1 MKNGLIGNAFN
12 GFKRKYIGDRA
23 FYAAV
28 LSIVIPVVIQ
38 NSITNFVSLLDN
50 LMVAAVSTNQM
61 NGVSIANQMVF
72 VFNLCIFGG
81 VAGPGIF
88 SAQFFGAGDHSGVRN
103 SFRYSMVVAIAVSAV
118 AAVIFALFRAPLVN
132 TYINNPESP
141 EAAAEMLKVGS
152 DYLLIMILGLV
163 PFAVSQAYASVLRSC
178 GETKIPMF
186 AAVISVLVNLV
197 LNAILI
203 FGLLGFPEMKAQG
216 AAVATVISRFVEML
230 IIVGL
235 SHTRVKKYPTISSY
249 RFLDGAYR
257 GFSVPSALVKK
268 ITMKGLPLLLNET
281 AWSMGM
287 AMLAQLYSRLG
298 TDVVAAN
305 TITSTLAN
313 LFNVFFISMGTA
325 ASVMVGQPLGM
336 SDYEGAKNNVRRIMF
351 FQMCLCV
358 TIGTIMFF
366 VSPLLPY
373 CFKEADDAIRK
384 IATGMLCVTACAM
397 PVNGFAHCS
406 YFILRSGGRTIITF
420 LFDSAYTWLIPIPL
434 VFALV
439 TYTSLPILPVFIFCH
454 AADLIKVALGAI
466 LLKKGVWIRN
476 IVSAAE

>member
-1 MKNGLIGNAFN
+1 MKNALNKLASGRFG
-12 GFKRKYIGDRA
+12 KKYIGDRA
-23 FYAAV
+23 FYMAV
-28 LSIVIPVVIQ
+28 LGIVVPVIIQ
-38 NSITNFVSLLDN
+38 NSISNFVSLLDN

-88 SAQFFGAGDHSGVRN
+88 SAQFFGAGDHKGVRN
-103 SFRYSMVVAIAVSAV
+103 SFRYSIVIAFIVSAV
-118 AAVIFALFRAPLVN
+118 AIVIFALFRAPLVN
-132 TYINNPESP
+132 SYINNPKTP
-141 EAAAEMLKVGS
+141 EAAAEMLEVGC
-152 DYLLIMILGLV
+152 DYLLIMMAGLV
-163 PFAVSQAYASVLRSC
+163 PFAISQAYASILRSS
-178 GETKIPMF
+178 GETRIPMF
-186 AAVISVLVNLV
+186 ASVVSVLVNLC
-197 LNAILI
+197 LNAVLI
-203 FGLLGFPEMKAQG
+203 FGLFGFPALKARG
-216 AAVATVISRFVEML
+216 AAIATVISRYTEML
-230 IIVGL
+230 IIVVVAHRR
-235 SHTRVKKYPTISSY
+235 SVKYPSNPSY
-249 RFLDGAYR
+249 RFLQGAFR
-257 GFSVPSALVKK
+257 HFSIPAKLVKK
-268 ITMKGLPLLLNET
+268 ITVKGLPLLLNEA

-287 AMLAQLYSRLG
+287 AMLSQLYSRLG
-298 TDVVAAN
+298 TDVVAAQ

-336 SDYEGAKNNVRRIMF
+336 NDFEGAKTNVRRIMF
-351 FQMCLCV
+351 FQMLICF
-358 TIGTIMFF
+358 TFGAIMFA

-373 CFKEADDAIRK
+373 CFKEADAVIRR

-439 TYTSLPILPVFIFCH
+439 MFTDLPVLAVYICAH
-454 AADLIKVALGAI
+454 IADLIKVALGAI

-476 IVSAAE
+476 IVSASE

>member
-1 MKNGLIGNAFN
+1 MKNAFKTFAS
-12 GFKRKYIGDRA
+12 GKFGRKYIGDKA
-23 FYAAV
+23 FYMAV
-28 LSIVIPVVIQ
+28 LGILIPVVIQ
-38 NSITNFVSLLDN
+38 NSISNFVSLLDN

-61 NGVSIANQMVF
+61 NGVSIANQLVF

-88 SAQFFGAGDHSGVRN
+88 SAQFFGAGDHKGVRD
-103 SFRYSMVVAIAVSAV
+103 SFRYSIVIAAIVSVFAIM
-118 AAVIFALFRAPLVN
+118 IFAFFRDPIAA
-132 TYINNPESP
+132 TYINNPESQ
-141 EAAAEMLKVGS
+141 EAAEEMLSVAS
-152 DYLLIMILGLV
+152 DYLLIMMLGLV
-163 PFAVSQAYASVLRSC
+163 PFAVSQAYASILRSC
-178 GETKIPMF
+178 GETRIPMF
-186 AAVISVLVNLV
+186 AAVVSVLVNLC

-203 FGLLGFPEMKAQG
+203 FGLFGFPELKAKG
-216 AAVATVISRFVEML
+216 AAVATVISRYVEMM
-230 IIVGL
+230 IIVVTAHVRSAKHPL
-235 SHTRVKKYPTISSY
+235 NPAY
-249 RFLDGAYR
+249 RFLQGAFSH
-257 GFSVPSALVKK
+257 FSVPMSLIRK
-268 ITMKGLPLLLNET
+268 ITVKGFPLLLNEA

-287 AMLAQLYSRLG
+287 AMLAQLYSRMG
-298 TDVVAAN
+298 TDVVAAQ

-336 SDYEGAKNNVRRIMF
+336 NDFDGAKRNVRRIIF
-351 FQMCLCV
+351 FQMCICF
-358 TIGTIMFF
+358 TIGLVMFL
-366 VSPLLPY
+366 VSPFLPY
-373 CFKEADDAIRK
+373 CFKEADAAIRE

-434 VFALV
+434 VYALV
-439 TYTSLPILPVFIFCH
+439 TFTNLPILAVYILCH

-476 IVSAAE
+476 IVSASE

>member
-1 MKNGLIGNAFN
+1 MKNTLKKLAGSKFG
-12 GFKRKYIGDRA
+12 RRYIGDRA
-23 FYAAV
+23 FYMAV

-38 NSITNFVSLLDN
+38 NSISNFVSLLDN

-61 NGVSIANQMVF
+61 NGVSIANQLVF

-88 SAQFFGAGDHSGVRN
+88 SAQFFGAGDHKGVRD
-103 SFRYSMVVAIAVSAV
+103 SFRYSMVIAAVVSA
-118 AAVIFALFRAPLVN
+118 AAIIIFALFRTPIAA
-132 TYINNPESP
+132 TYINNPASQ
-141 EAAAEMLKVGS
+141 EAADEMLQVAS
-152 DYLLIMILGLV
+152 DYLLIMMLGLI
-163 PFAVSQAYASVLRSC
+163 PFAVSQAYASILRSC

-186 AAVISVLVNLV
+186 AAISGVLVNLC

-203 FGLLGFPEMKAQG
+203 FGLFGFPEMKAKG
-216 AAVATVISRFVEML
+216 AAVATVISRYVEML
-230 IIVGL
+230 IVVILAHVR
-235 SHTRVKKYPTISSY
+235 SAKYPSNDAY
-249 RFLDGAYR
+249 RFLAGAYR
-257 GFSVPSALVKK
+257 HFTIPMTLVRK
-268 ITMKGLPLLLNET
+268 ITVKGMPLLLNEA

-287 AMLAQLYSRLG
+287 AMLSQLYSRLG
-298 TDVVAAN
+298 TDVVAAQ
-305 TITSTLAN
+305 TINSTLAN

-336 SDYEGAKNNVRRIMF
+336 SDFDGAKRNVRRIMF
-351 FQMCLCV
+351 FQMCICF
-358 TIGTIMFF
+358 TFGTIMFI

-373 CFKEADDAIRK
+373 CFKEADEAIRI

-434 VFALV
+434 VYSLV
-439 TYTSLPILPVFIFCH
+439 TFTNLPILSVFICCH
-454 AADLIKVALGAI
+454 VADLIKVALGAV

-476 IVSAAE
+476 IVSASE

>member
-1 MKNGLIGNAFN
+1 MKNAFKKLTSTRF
-12 GFKRKYIGDRA
+12 GKRYLGDRA
-23 FYAAV
+23 FYMAV
-28 LSIVIPVVIQ
+28 LGIVIPVVIQ
-38 NSITNFVSLLDN
+38 NSISNFVSLLDN

-61 NGVSIANQMVF
+61 NGVSIANQLIF

-88 SAQFFGAGDHSGVRN
+88 AAQFYGAGDKKGVRD
-103 SFRYSMVVAIAVSAV
+103 SFRYAMVIAAAVSAV
-118 AAVIFALFRAPLVN
+118 AIVIFALFRTPIAA
-132 TYINNPESP
+132 TYINNPESK
-141 EAAAEMLKVGS
+141 EAAEEMLSVAS
-152 DYLLIMILGLV
+152 DYLLIMMAGLI
-163 PFAVSQAYASVLRSC
+163 PFAISQAYASILRSC

-186 AAVISVLVNLV
+186 AAVISVLVNLC

-203 FGLLGFPEMKAQG
+203 FGLFGFPELKAKG
-216 AAVATVISRFVEML
+216 AAVATVVSRYVEML
-230 IIVGL
+230 IIVVMAHAR
-235 SHTRVKKYPTISSY
+235 SVKYPSNPAY
-249 RFLDGAYR
+249 RFLEGAYR
-257 GFSVPSALVKK
+257 HFSIPVTLVKK
-268 ITMKGLPLLLNET
+268 ITIKGLPLLLNEA

-298 TDVVAAN
+298 TDVVAAQ
-305 TITSTLAN
+305 TINSTLAN

-336 SDYEGAKNNVRRIMF
+336 SDFEGAKRNVRRIMF
-351 FQMCLCV
+351 FQMCICF
-358 TIGTIMFF
+358 TFGTIMFL

-373 CFKEADDAIRK
+373 CFKEADEAIRV

-434 VFALV
+434 IYSLV
-439 TYTSLPILPVFIFCH
+439 TFTDLPILPVFVSCH
-454 AADLIKVALGAI
+454 IADLIKVALGAI

-476 IVSAAE
+476 IVSASE

>member
-1 MKNGLIGNAFN
+1 MANMLKRFSKEAFKN
-12 GFKRKYIGDRA
+12 KYIGDRA
-23 FYAAV
+23 FYMAV
-28 LSIVIPVVIQ
+28 LGIVIPVVIQ
-38 NSITNFVSLLDN
+38 NSISNFVSLLDN
-50 LMVAAVSTNQM
+50 MMVAAVSTNQM

-88 SAQFFGAGDHSGVRN
+88 SAQFFGAGDHKGVRN
-103 SFRYSMVVAIAVSAV
+103 SFRYSIVIAAIVSAC
-118 AAVIFALFRAPLVN
+118 AIVIFALFRSPLVN
-132 TYINNPESP
+132 SYINNPASP
-141 EAAAEMLKVGS
+141 EAAAEMLEVGS
-152 DYLLIMILGLV
+152 DYLLIMMAGLV
-163 PFAVSQAYASVLRSC
+163 PFAISQAYASILRSC

-186 AAVISVLVNLV
+186 AAVASVLVNLV
-197 LNAILI
+197 LNALLI

-216 AAVATVISRFVEML
+216 AAVATVISRYVEML
-230 IIVGL
+230 IIVVVAHAR
-235 SHTRVKKYPTISSY
+235 SVKYPSNPAY
-249 RFLDGAYR
+249 RFLEGAYR
-257 GFSVPSALVKK
+257 HFTIPMSLVKR
-268 ITMKGLPLLLNET
+268 ITIKGLPLLCNEA

-298 TDVVAAN
+298 TDVVAAQ

-336 SDYEGAKNNVRRIMF
+336 SDFEGAKRNVRRIMF
-351 FQMCLCV
+351 FQMCLCF

-373 CFKEADDAIRK
+373 CFKEADAAIRE

-439 TYTSLPILPVFIFCH
+439 TYTNLPVLAVFICAH
-454 AADLIKVALGAI
+454 IADLIKVALGAI

-476 IVSAAE
+476 IVSASE

>member
-1 MKNGLIGNAFN
+1 MKNALKKLISGSF
-12 GFKRKYIGDRA
+12 GRRYLGDRA
-23 FYAAV
+23 FYMAV
-28 LSIVIPVVIQ
+28 LGIVIPVVIQ
-38 NSITNFVSLLDN
+38 NSISNFVSLLDN

-61 NGVSIANQMVF
+61 NGVSIANQLIF

-88 SAQFFGAGDHSGVRN
+88 SAQFFGAGDKKGVRD
-103 SFRYSMVVAIAVSAV
+103 SFRYAIVIAAFVSTVAL
-118 AAVIFALFRAPLVN
+118 VIFALFRTPIAA
-132 TYINNPESP
+132 TYINNPESA
-141 EAAAEMLKVGS
+141 EAANEMLEVAS
-152 DYLLIMILGLV
+152 DYLLIMMLGLI
-163 PFAVSQAYASVLRSC
+163 PFAVSQAYASILRSC

-186 AAVISVLVNLV
+186 AAVISVLVNLC

-203 FGLLGFPEMKAQG
+203 FGLFGFPEMKARG
-216 AAVATVISRFVEML
+216 AAVATVISRYVEML
-230 IIVGL
+230 IIVVMAHVR
-235 SHTRVKKYPTISSY
+235 SKKYPSNPAY
-249 RFLDGAYR
+249 RFLEGAYR
-257 GFSVPSALVKK
+257 HFSIPMALVKK
-268 ITMKGLPLLLNET
+268 ITIKGLPLLLNET

-287 AMLAQLYSRLG
+287 AMLSQLYSRLG
-298 TDVVAAN
+298 TDVVAAQ
-305 TITSTLAN
+305 TINSTLAN

-336 SDYEGAKNNVRRIMF
+336 NDFEGAKRNVRRIMF
-351 FQMCLCV
+351 FQMCICF
-358 TIGTIMFF
+358 TFGTIMFL

-373 CFKEADDAIRK
+373 CFKEADEAIRI

-434 VFALV
+434 VYSLV
-439 TYTSLPILPVFIFCH
+439 TYTNLPILSVFICCH
-454 AADLIKVALGAI
+454 IADLIKVALGAI

-476 IVSAAE
+476 IVSASE

>member
-1 MKNGLIGNAFN
+1 MKNAFEKFAS
-12 GFKRKYIGDRA
+12 GKFGRKYIGDRA
-23 FYAAV
+23 FYMAV
-28 LSIVIPVVIQ
+28 LGIVIPVVIQ
-38 NSITNFVSLLDN
+38 NSISNFVSLLDN

-61 NGVSIANQMVF
+61 NGVSIANQMIF

-88 SAQFFGAGDHSGVRN
+88 SAQFFGAKDEQGVRN
-103 SFRYSMVVAIAVSAV
+103 SFRYSIVIAALVSAIAM
-118 AAVIFALFRAPLVN
+118 VIFSLFRTPLVN
-132 TYINNPESP
+132 SYINNPESA
-141 EAAAEMLKVGS
+141 EAAREMLTVGT
-152 DYLLIMILGLV
+152 DYLVIMMAGLI
-163 PFAVSQAYASVLRSC
+163 PFAVSQAYASILRSC

-186 AAVISVLVNLV
+186 AAVISVLTNLI

-203 FGLLGFPEMKAQG
+203 FGLLGFPPMKARG
-216 AAVATVISRFVEML
+216 AAIATVISRYIEML
-230 IIVGL
+230 IIVVMA
-235 SHTRVKKYPTISSY
+235 HTRCKKYPQNPAY

-257 GFSVPSALVKK
+257 HFSVPLSLVRK
-268 ITMKGLPLLLNET
+268 ITVKGFPLLMNEA

-287 AMLAQLYSRLG
+287 AMLSQLYSRLG
-298 TDVVAAN
+298 TDVVAAQ

-325 ASVMVGQPLGM
+325 ASVMVGQPLGK
-336 SDYEGAKNNVRRIMF
+336 SDFEGAKRNVRRIMF
-351 FQMCLCV
+351 FQMCICFTV
-358 TIGTIMFF
+358 GTIMFF

-373 CFKEADDAIRK
+373 CFKEADAAIRQ

-439 TYTSLPILPVFIFCH
+439 TYTNLPVLSVFICAH
-454 AADLIKVALGAI
+454 IADLIKVGLGAI

-476 IVSAAE
+476 IVSASE

>member
-1 MKNGLIGNAFN
+1 MKNALQKLSQSRFG
-12 GFKRKYIGDRA
+12 KRYIGDRA
-23 FYAAV
+23 FYMAV
-28 LSIVIPVVIQ
+28 LGIVIPVVIQ
-38 NSITNFVSLLDN
+38 NSISNFVSLLDN

-88 SAQFFGAGDHSGVRN
+88 AAQFYGAGDRKGVRD
-103 SFRYSMVVAIAVSAV
+103 SFRFSMVIAIGVSAV
-118 AAVIFALFRAPLVN
+118 AALIFAFFRTPLVN
-132 TYINNPESP
+132 TYINNPESA
-141 EAAAEMLKVGS
+141 EAAREMLEVGS
-152 DYLLIMILGLV
+152 DYLLIMMAGLL
-163 PFAVSQAYASVLRSC
+163 PFAISQAYASVLRSC
-178 GETKIPMF
+178 GETRIPMF
-186 AAVISVLVNLV
+186 AAVASVLVNLV
-197 LNAILI
+197 LNAVLI
-203 FGLLGFPEMKAQG
+203 FGLLGFAPMKAKG
-216 AAVATVISRFVEML
+216 AAIATVISRYVEML
-230 IIVGL
+230 IIVIM
-235 SHTRVKKYPTISSY
+235 SHTREKKYPSNPAY
-249 RFLDGAYR
+249 RFLEGAYKN
-257 GFSVPSALVKK
+257 FSIPMQLVKK
-268 ITMKGLPLLLNET
+268 ITVKGLPLLLNEA

-298 TDVVAAN
+298 TDVVAAQ
-305 TITSTLAN
+305 TITSTIAN

-336 SDYEGAKNNVRRIMF
+336 SDFEGAKRNVRRIMF
-351 FQMCLCV
+351 FQMCICF

-373 CFKEADDAIRK
+373 CFKEADAAIRE

-434 VFALV
+434 VYALV
-439 TYTSLPILPVFIFCH
+439 TYTPLPILAVFILCH
-454 AADLIKVALGAI
+454 VADLIKVALGAV

-476 IVSAAE
+476 IVAASE

>member
-1 MKNGLIGNAFN
+1 MASMLKGFSKEAF
-12 GFKRKYIGDRA
+12 KKKYIGDRA
-23 FYAAV
+23 FYMAV
-28 LSIVIPVVIQ
+28 LSLVIPIVIQ
-38 NSITNFVSLLDN
+38 NSISNFVSLLDN

-81 VAGPGIF
+81 VAGPSIF
-88 SAQFFGAGDHSGVRN
+88 AAQFFGARDFKGVRD
-103 SFRYSMVVAIAVSAV
+103 SFRYSIVIAFVVSAV
-118 AAVIFALFRAPLVN
+118 AMVIFALFRSPLVN
-132 TYINNPESP
+132 SYISNPDSP
-141 EAAAEMLKVGS
+141 EAAREMLEVGC
-152 DYLLIMILGLV
+152 DYLAIMIFGLV
-163 PFAVSQAYASVLRSC
+163 PFAVSQAYASVLRAS

-186 AAVISVLVNLV
+186 AAVASVLVNLA

-203 FGLLGFPEMKAQG
+203 FGLLGFPEMKARG
-216 AAVATVISRFVEML
+216 AALATVISRYVEML
-230 IIVGL
+230 IIVL
-235 SHTRVKKYPTISSY
+235 FAHVRQKKYPSNPSY
-249 RFLDGAYR
+249 HFLEGAYR
-257 GFSVPSALVKK
+257 HFSIPSALIRK
-268 ITMKGLPLLLNET
+268 ITIKGMPLLLNEA

-336 SDYEGAKNNVRRIMF
+336 SDFEGAKRNVRRIIF
-351 FQMCLCV
+351 FQMCLCL
-358 TIGTIMFF
+358 TIGSIMFV

-373 CFKEADDAIRK
+373 CFKEADEAIRT

-439 TYTSLPILPVFIFCH
+439 TYTNLPVLSVFICAH
-454 AADLIKVALGAI
+454 IADLIKVALGAV

-476 IVSAAE
+476 IVSASE